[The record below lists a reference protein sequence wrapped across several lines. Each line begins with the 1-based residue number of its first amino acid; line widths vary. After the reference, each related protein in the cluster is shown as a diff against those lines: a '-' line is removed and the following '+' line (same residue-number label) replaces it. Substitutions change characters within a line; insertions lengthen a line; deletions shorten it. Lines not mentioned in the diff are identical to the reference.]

1 MPASSSCSPALL
13 LAREDAVKTE
23 IWESDPFTP
32 RKEKLLAT
40 LQSEY
45 RFQKG
50 DELFF
55 DDAPDRL
62 KVRIMD
68 VRVHI
73 KGDGAVEREILAL
86 KL

>member
-1 MPASSSCSPALL
+1 M
-13 LAREDAVKTE
+13 KTE

-55 DDAPDRL
+55 DDTPDRL

-73 KGDGAVEREILAL
+73 KGDGGVEREILAL

>member
-1 MPASSSCSPALL
+1 M
-13 LAREDAVKTE
+13 KTE
-23 IWESDPFTP
+23 VWESDPFTP

-50 DELFF
+50 DELVF
-55 DDAPDRL
+55 DDTPDRL

>member
-1 MPASSSCSPALL
+1 M
-13 LAREDAVKTE
+13 KTE

-40 LQSEY
+40 LESEY

-50 DELFF
+50 DELYF
-55 DDAPDRL
+55 DDAPGRL

-73 KGDGAVEREILAL
+73 KGDGAVEREVLAL

>member
-1 MPASSSCSPALL
+1 M
-13 LAREDAVKTE
+13 KTE
-23 IWESDPFTP
+23 VWESDPFTP

-55 DDAPDRL
+55 DDTPDRL

>member
-1 MPASSSCSPALL
+1 M
-13 LAREDAVKTE
+13 KTE

>member
-1 MPASSSCSPALL
+1 MPASTNCSPALL
-13 LAREDAVKTE
+13 CAREDAMKTE

-55 DDAPDRL
+55 DDTPDRL

>member
-1 MPASSSCSPALL
+1 M
-13 LAREDAVKTE
+13 KTE

-55 DDAPDRL
+55 DDTPDRL

>member
-1 MPASSSCSPALL
+1 M
-13 LAREDAVKTE
+13 KTE

-40 LQSEY
+40 LESEY
-45 RFQKG
+45 RFQKS
-50 DELFF
+50 DELYF
-55 DDAPDRL
+55 DDTPERL

-73 KGDGAVEREILAL
+73 KADGAVEREILAL

>member
-1 MPASSSCSPALL
+1 M
-13 LAREDAVKTE
+13 KTE

-32 RKEKLLAT
+32 KKGKLLAT

-50 DELFF
+50 DEMFF
-55 DDAPDRL
+55 DDAPERL
-62 KVRIMD
+62 KVRIID
-68 VRVHI
+68 VRLHI
-73 KGDGAVEREILAL
+73 KGDGAIHREILAL